1 MAATYSDM
9 MNVETFTSRFIL
21 NPFYKQFGVQPVKAI
36 YSDENGRI
44 KQNKDIDCE
53 INGIKIQEKS
63 GKEMDGRILIEI
75 YNDVFATPN
84 DGLYGWGVISDATH
98 HLIGYRGG
106 SKKELYKGKVYV
118 AKVATKG
125 IRNICDDLIKNIEFS
140 NILNHI
146 KQDILKGHTTQRY
159 RECNLTVLG
168 KTITIGIL
176 TNSSYKKNSN
186 VLKYAISIY
195 VKVKDFM
202 SFGKDFKYTLYKLD
216 EQTNEY
222 KLCNLQEDKS
232 LKEV

>member
-1 MAATYSDM
+1 MAVTYSDM

-21 NPFYKQFGVQPVKAI
+21 NPFYKQFGVQPKKAI

-63 GKEMDGRILIEI
+63 GKEMDGRILIEVCNNI
-75 YNDVFATPN
+75 LAEPN
-84 DGLYGWGVISDATH
+84 AGLYGWGVISDATY

-106 SKKELYKGKVYV
+106 PEKSLYKDKVYI
-118 AKVATKG
+118 AKVSSQG
-125 IRNICDDLIKNIEFS
+125 IRNICEALIKNSTFS

-146 KQDILKGHTTQRY
+146 KNVILKGYKPRIY
-159 RECNLTVLG
+159 RDCNLTILD
-168 KTITIGIL
+168 KNINIGIL
-176 TNSSYKKNSN
+176 TNSSYIKDSTDM
-186 VLKYAISIY
+186 KYAISVYID
-195 VKVKDFM
+195 VEDFM
-202 SFGKDFKYTLYKLD
+202 SLGKDHTYTLYKLD
-216 EQTNEY
+216 EQTNKY